1 MKHLYFMGCL
11 LFCLCTTLISSA
23 QETPPL
29 NQNAPDKP
37 LLFGQLPDKIE
48 CNLTDLQ
55 KIFASAIAEDIS
67 LGCGKKLAFTGTVV
81 DKVYKTP
88 RIISL
93 NIKLSNYD
101 NALLNISFLKQS
113 DNSQKIIGRIIHPGH
128 GDVLVLT
135 EENKRYYF
143 IKQSQRFFMAE

>member
-1 MKHLYFMGCL
+1 MGCL
-11 LFCLCTTLISSA
+11 FFCLCTTRISSA

-37 LLFGQLPDKIE
+37 LLFAQFPDRIE
-48 CNLTDLQ
+48 CSVSDLQ

-67 LGCGKKLAFTGTVV
+67 LGCGKTLVFTGKVV
-81 DKVYKTP
+81 DKVQKTS

-93 NIKLSNYD
+93 NIKLTNYD
-101 NALLNISFLKQS
+101 NALLNISFLKQP